1 MIQNFTIFNPKIPKF
16 LRKVYYFISF
26 DVAPLVVE
34 ETWPDNRSQ
43 L

>member
-1 MIQNFTIFNPKIPKF
+1 MIQNFASSQKYRNFSEKRI
-16 LRKVYYFISF
+16 ISFPF

-43 L
+43 W